1 MQERGWE
8 QCDFIIVTGDA
19 YIDHHSFGTAI
30 ISRVLEDAGYKVG
43 IIPQPDWHSTD
54 DFMKLG
60 RPRLAFLVN
69 GGNMDPMVNHYT
81 VSKRRREKDL
91 YTPGGKM
98 GARPDRATIVYCNK
112 IREAYKNIN
121 VVIGKIQI

>member
-1 MQERGWE
+1 MSNNRFLPISKEDMQERGWE

-81 VSKRRREKDL
+81 
-91 YTPGGKM
+91 
-98 GARPDRATIVYCNK
+98 
-112 IREAYKNIN
+112 
-121 VVIGKIQI
+121 